1 MSEILVASAHSGL
14 DERQMEDAVS
24 PKIVLKNKEKPRK
37 IVLFQ
42 KCQPPVMGLLTDYTQ
57 NAFFLI
63 KNVTDYKLFV
73 KQRLADIFMNLIRI
87 ETTNVVI
94 IV

>member
-24 PKIVLKNKEKPRK
+24 PKIVLKNKEKPTK

-42 KCQPPVMGLLTDYTQ
+42 KYRPPVMGLLTDYTQ
-57 NAFFLI
+57 NIFFLI
-63 KNVTDYKLFV
+63 KNVTDYKLF
-73 KQRLADIFMNLIRI
+73 AYA
-87 ETTNVVI
+87 
-94 IV
+94 

>member
-42 KCQPPVMGLLTDYTQ
+42 KCQPPVMGLLITHRMH
-57 NAFFLI
+57 FF
-63 KNVTDYKLFV
+63 
-73 KQRLADIFMNLIRI
+73 
-87 ETTNVVI
+87 
-94 IV
+94 